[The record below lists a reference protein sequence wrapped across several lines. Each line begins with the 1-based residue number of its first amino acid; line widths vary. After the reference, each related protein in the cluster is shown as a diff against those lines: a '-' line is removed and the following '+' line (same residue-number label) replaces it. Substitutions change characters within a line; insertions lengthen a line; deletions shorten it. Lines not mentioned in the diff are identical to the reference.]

1 MEGVYAHLHRY
12 VNAQE
17 AGHETVLETRR
28 RLFRQ
33 FDAPATMVADR
44 RIVCTP
50 QQIFE
55 APLQGYRLMAIW
67 AFPVLHFGL
76 LLQFVLAEASAGVV
90 QDVIGDDGCRS
101 GQVDDA
107 IGDIV
112 EGDEAGSACCFHL
125 LTNQCE
131 VGLEVKFVGTDEHRV
146 AAGGLTALGIDILA
160 CEGLGEAVTVH
171 ATDFLAMVD
180 EGETVGI
187 VQVDEHILAVLTLQI
202 AEGGVCTKRRD
213 VLHVA
218 EQLLVF
224 ACHGEGIE
232 WVLGT
237 SESGMSQ
244 GNGTKRPRLTRG
256 LVVIEGDAVTE
267 VPVECRDKQ
276 GAIGTDGVEDGFEE
290 LVTIE
295 TLTVTHTGKSELHNV
310 GREQHAVAFLQSPV
324 LGEVEITNV
333 RHTSSGG
340 LRCCRRSRSSQ
351 ERRPCRRCGS

>member
-107 IGDIV
+107 VRDVV
-112 EGDEAGSACCFHL
+112 EGDEAGCACCFHL
-125 LTNQCE
+125 LT
-131 VGLEVKFVGTDEHRV
+131 D
-146 AAGGLTALGIDILA
+146 
-160 CEGLGEAVTVH
+160 
-171 ATDFLAMVD
+171 
-180 EGETVGI
+180 
-187 VQVDEHILAVLTLQI
+187 
-202 AEGGVCTKRRD
+202 
-213 VLHVA
+213 
-218 EQLLVF
+218 
-224 ACHGEGIE
+224 
-232 WVLGT
+232 
-237 SESGMSQ
+237 
-244 GNGTKRPRLTRG
+244 
-256 LVVIEGDAVTE
+256 
-267 VPVECRDKQ
+267 
-276 GAIGTDGVEDGFEE
+276 
-290 LVTIE
+290 
-295 TLTVTHTGKSELHNV
+295 
-310 GREQHAVAFLQSPV
+310 
-324 LGEVEITNV
+324 
-333 RHTSSGG
+333 
-340 LRCCRRSRSSQ
+340 
-351 ERRPCRRCGS
+351 